1 MQFWIMSQTM
11 PDQPDEV
18 ENGPEAGSDYARGLA
33 LLVDLRQRPATPDET
48 MHLWRLAIAG
58 AAAAM
63 SPTGERG
70 ETATGVLAALP
81 AARADQLLQMSRALF
96 KQANPR
102 AWRGVI
108 LLAEALALRA
118 QALRLPI
125 AIGET
130 PARREQ
136 AIGFALAQAQ
146 RSLKRRKYQ
155 RVLNILRDLLALAP
169 DNPEAQALLDT
180 LAQAAEAQAQPPRR
194 RGPALALREEDDG
207 ALITPPLPI
216 WDEIALPDAEP
227 EAKRTPTPLRD
238 VDLAAVL
245 GPDGPIAR
253 SLGERYCF
261 RPGQLEMAEAVMQAI
276 RRSGQVLIEAGTG
289 SGKSFAYLAPA
300 IWSGQ
305 KVLVATANKLLQ
317 DQLWL
322 KDIPAL
328 QRVAPQPFKAG
339 LLKGRSNYI
348 CNRKLD
354 QMAKRPTEEQ
364 RRAGFS
370 AARFVEWAQ
379 SDSGEM
385 DALDLPERL
394 RPHLTIENHECLG
407 NRCSLIRL
415 CFYER
420 AKRRLDQADVAV
432 VNHSLLA
439 LNLSSEAPFF
449 TMPDVVV
456 VDEAHELASYTAT
469 ALQLTLTYGKMQGLI
484 SSNHVNYYLAGELRG
499 QLQSDNNTLFAD
511 LIANAPREA
520 FGRWELTGAQPEMAR
535 MALHLQEAAKAMQ
548 AIKAPYGSEEMNAEF
563 RRFVDHLALSQFEMQ
578 MMAAEVPA
586 GRVRF
591 VERMNDGDPRS
602 LFVIQRPL
610 DVSDFLAEHLF
621 DKVKTVIC
629 TSATLRTSDGY
640 EFFRRQVG
648 APADCVTLDVP
659 SPFDYLNNVLIYT
672 APHLTPPDRNG
683 DEEAYQLEL
692 AREVYR
698 LITYSGGRALI
709 LCTSLARMRY
719 LYDTVSPHVKFPLLR
734 QGDAPRAD
742 LIRQFQAAGNAV
754 LFATR
759 SFWQG
764 VDIPGEALSLVVI
777 DRLPF
782 PVPSDPVVAGRD
794 RQLRASG
801 GEPFYQLMLPEATLA
816 LKQGV
821 GRLMRSESDR
831 GVIALLDSRLLHKFY
846 GRSVLAALP
855 PGRVTSD
862 RLDVKRF
869 FDAG

>member
-1 MQFWIMSQTM
+1 MTKNR
-11 PDQPDEV
+11 PDPSE
-18 ENGPEAGSDYARGLA
+18 ENADSEGTGSDYERALVLLA
-33 LLVDLRQRPATPDET
+33 DLRERSGTPDESLQ
-48 MHLWRLAIAG
+48 LWRLAV
-58 AAAAM
+58 AAAAGAI
-63 SPTGERG
+63 SPRGERA
-70 ETATGVLAALP
+70 EIVAAVQTTLP
-81 AARADQLLQMSRALF
+81 RARADQLIQMSRDLL

-102 AWRGVI
+102 AWRAVI

-118 QALRLPI
+118 RILRLPNAI
-125 AIGET
+125 AEA

-136 AIGFALAQAQ
+136 AIGFALSQAQ
-146 RSLKRRKYQ
+146 RALKRRQ
-155 RVLNILRDLLALAP
+155 HPRVLNILRDILTLAP
-169 DNPEAQALLDT
+169 DNQEAQGLLDT
-180 LAQAAEAQAQPPRR
+180 LAQAAEEHERR
-194 RGPALALREEDDG
+194 PDRRAAAPAWFDDDSLALAP
-207 ALITPPLPI
+207 TPPLAI
-216 WDEIALPDAEP
+216 WDEVELLDAEP
-227 EAKRTPTPLRD
+227 EPAPAPAPTPGRD
-238 VDLAAVL
+238 VNLSEVL
-245 GPDGPIAR
+245 GPEGPIAR
-253 SLGERYCF
+253 YLGDRYYA
-261 RPGQLEMAEAVMQAI
+261 RPGQLRMAEVVLEAM
-276 RRSGQVLIEAGTG
+276 RSRGHALIEAGTG

-328 QRVAPQPFKAG
+328 QTVAPRPFKAA

-354 QMAKRPTEEQ
+354 QMAKRPSDEHLK
-364 RRAGFS
+364 AGFS
-370 AARFVEWAQ
+370 AARFIEWAQ

-385 DALDLPERL
+385 DALNLSERL

-407 NRCSLIRL
+407 NRCPLIRQ

-420 AKRRLDQADVAV
+420 AKRRVELADVAV

-439 LNLSSEAPFF
+439 LNLNSETPFF
-449 TMPDVVV
+449 PIPDVVV
-456 VDEAHELASYTAT
+456 VDEAHELANYAAT
-469 ALQLTLTYGKMQGLI
+469 ALQLTLTYGKIQGI
-484 SSNHVNYYLAGELRG
+484 INSNHLNYNLPGDLRS
-499 QLQSDNNTLFAD
+499 QLQQDNNALFAD
-511 LIANAPREA
+511 LSENAPQAA
-520 FGRWELTGAQPEMAR
+520 FGRWELLGAQPQMTQL
-535 MALHLQEAAKAMQ
+535 ALHLQET
-548 AIKAPYGSEEMNAEF
+548 IKAIQTIKTPYGSEEMNVEF
-563 RRFVDHLALSQFEMQ
+563 QRFVEHLALSQFELQ

-602 LFVIQRPL
+602 LFVIERPL
-610 DVSDFLAEHLF
+610 EVGDFLAEHLF

-640 EFFRRQVG
+640 DYFRRQVG
-648 APADCVTLDVP
+648 APAQCVTLDVP

-683 DEEAYQLEL
+683 NEETYQLEL

-719 LYDTVSPHVKFPLLR
+719 LYDTVSPHVRFPLLK

-742 LIRQFQAAGNAV
+742 LIRQFQAAGDAV

-764 VDIPGEALSLVVI
+764 VDIPGAALSLVVI

-782 PVPSDPVVAGRD
+782 PVPTDPVVAGRE
-794 RQLRASG
+794 RALRASG

-821 GRLMRSESDR
+821 GRLMRSETDR

-846 GRSVLAALP
+846 GRAVMAALP
-855 PGRVTSD
+855 PGRVTAN
-862 RLDVKRF
+862 RLDVKAF
-869 FDAG
+869 FDT

>member
-1 MQFWIMSQTM
+1 MSQTI
-11 PDQPDEV
+11 PDP
-18 ENGPEAGSDYARGLA
+18 PEEIEESSLAGSDYERALVLLA
-33 LLVDLRQRPATPDET
+33 DLRERSGTPDESLQ
-48 MHLWRLAIAG
+48 LWRLAV
-58 AAAAM
+58 AAAASAM
-63 SPTGERG
+63 ARRGERA
-70 ETATGVLAALP
+70 ETVSGMVATLSL
-81 AARADQLLQMSRALF
+81 ARADQLIQTSRDLF
-96 KQANPR
+96 KQANSR

-118 QALRLPI
+118 RVLRLPI
-125 AIGET
+125 AIAEA

-136 AIGFALAQAQ
+136 AIGFALSQAQ
-146 RSLKRRKYQ
+146 RALKRRQYQ
-155 RVLNILRDLLALAP
+155 RVLNILRDLLTLAP
-169 DNPEAQALLDT
+169 DNLEAQALLDT

-194 RGPALALREEDDG
+194 REPALTLREEDDG
-207 ALITPPLPI
+207 ALITPPLAI

-227 EAKRTPTPLRD
+227 EAERTPTPWHE
-238 VDLAAVL
+238 VDLRQVL
-245 GPDGPIAR
+245 GPGGPVAR
-253 SLGERYCF
+253 YLGDRYYF
-261 RPGQLEMAEAVMQAI
+261 RPGQLQMAETVMQAM
-276 RRSGQVLIEAGTG
+276 RSAGHALIEAGTG
-289 SGKSFAYLAPA
+289 SGKSFAYLVPA

-328 QRVAPQPFKAG
+328 QQVAPRPFKAA

-354 QMAKRPTEEQ
+354 QMAKRPTAEHQ
-364 RRAGFS
+364 NAGFS
-370 AARFVEWAQ
+370 AARFIEWAQ

-385 DALDLPERL
+385 DALNLSERL

-407 NRCSLIRL
+407 NRCPLIRL

-439 LNLSSEAPFF
+439 LDLNSEAPFF

-469 ALQLTLTYGKMQGLI
+469 ALQLTLTYGKMQGI
-484 SSNHVNYYLAGELRG
+484 INSNHVNYYLAGALRG

-511 LIANAPREA
+511 LTENAPREA

-563 RRFVDHLALSQFEMQ
+563 RRFVEHLALSQFELQ

-591 VERMNDGDPRS
+591 VERMNAGDPRS

-610 DVSDFLAEHLF
+610 EVSDFLAEHLF

-648 APADCVTLDVP
+648 APTDCVTLDVP
-659 SPFDYLNNVLIYT
+659 SPFDYFNNVLIYT

-683 DEEAYQLEL
+683 DEETYQLEL

-734 QGDAPRAD
+734 QGDAPRAE

-764 VDIPGEALSLVVI
+764 IDIPGEALSLVVI

-794 RQLRASG
+794 RLLRASG
-801 GEPFYQLMLPEATLA
+801 GEPFSQLMLPEATLA

>member
-1 MQFWIMSQTM
+1 MSQDT
-11 PDQPDEV
+11 PDPLEEGTDRSL
-18 ENGPEAGSDYARGLA
+18 AGSEYERGLA
-33 LLVDLRQRPATPDET
+33 LLNDLRERPGAPDET
-48 MHLWRLAIAG
+48 LQLWRLAVAG
-58 AAAAM
+58 AAAAIT
-63 SPTGERG
+63 PRGERG
-70 ETATGVLAALP
+70 ETASEILAALP
-81 AARADQLLQMSRALF
+81 HARADQLIQMSRTLL

-118 QALRLPI
+118 RVLRLPI
-125 AIGET
+125 AIGEA

-146 RSLKRRKYQ
+146 RALKRRQHQ
-155 RVLNILRDLLALAP
+155 RTLNILRDLLTLVP
-169 DNPEAQALLDT
+169 DNQEAQALLDA
-180 LAQAAEAQAQPPRR
+180 LAQAAEPRGRPSRR
-194 RGPALALREEDDG
+194 RDVVPEPFGAADDPF
-207 ALITPPLPI
+207 AETPTPPLPI
-216 WDEIALPDAEP
+216 WDDVEVPDAEP
-227 EAKRTPTPLRD
+227 AAPHTPPPLRE
-238 VDLAAVL
+238 VDLHFVL
-245 GPDGPIAR
+245 GPEGPVAR
-253 SLGERYCF
+253 YLGNRYVF
-261 RPGQLEMAEAVMQAI
+261 RPGQLQMAETVLEAI
-276 RRSGQVLIEAGTG
+276 RSASHALIEAGTG

-328 QRVAPQPFKAG
+328 QQVAPRPFKAA

-354 QMAKRPTEEQ
+354 QMAKRPTDEHLK
-364 RRAGFS
+364 AGFS
-370 AARFVEWAQ
+370 AGRFIEWAQ

-385 DALDLPERL
+385 DALNLPERL

-407 NRCSLIRL
+407 NRCPLIRL

-420 AKRRLDQADVAV
+420 AKRRVEHADVAV

-439 LNLSSEAPFF
+439 LNLNSETPFF
-449 TMPDVVV
+449 PIPDVVV
-456 VDEAHELASYTAT
+456 VDEAHELPNYTAA
-469 ALQLTLTYGKMQGLI
+469 ALQLTLTYGKIQGMI
-484 SSNHVNYYLAGELRG
+484 NSNHLNYNLPGDLRG
-499 QLQSDNNTLFAD
+499 QLQRDNNLLFAD
-511 LIANAPREA
+511 LTESAPREA
-520 FGRWELTGAQPEMAR
+520 FGRWELLGAQPDMAQL
-535 MALHLQEAAKAMQ
+535 ALHLQDTAKALQ
-548 AIKAPYGSEEMNAEF
+548 TIKTPYGSEEMNAEF
-563 RRFVDHLALSQFEMQ
+563 RRFVEHLTLSQFELQ

-602 LFVIQRPL
+602 IFVIQRPL
-610 DVSDFLAEHLF
+610 EVSDFLAEHLF
-621 DKVKTVIC
+621 EKVKTVIC

-640 EFFRRQVG
+640 DYFRRQVG
-648 APADCVTLDVP
+648 APERCVTLDVP
-659 SPFDYLNNVLIYT
+659 SPFDYVNSVLIYT

-683 DEEAYQLEL
+683 DEETYQLEL

-698 LITYSGGRALI
+698 LITYSGGRALV

-719 LYDTVSPHVKFPLLR
+719 LYDTVSPHVRFPLLK

-742 LIRQFQAAGNAV
+742 LIRQFQAAGDAV

-794 RQLRASG
+794 RLIRAGG

-855 PGRVTSD
+855 PGRVTTN
-862 RLDVKRF
+862 RLDVKAF
-869 FDAG
+869 FNAEF